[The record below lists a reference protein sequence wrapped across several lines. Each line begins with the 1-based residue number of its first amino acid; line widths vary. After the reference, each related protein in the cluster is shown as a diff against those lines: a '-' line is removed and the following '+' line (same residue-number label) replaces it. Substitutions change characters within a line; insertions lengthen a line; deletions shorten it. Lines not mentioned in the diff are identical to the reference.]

1 MSDTWKQEGAGRLFI
16 HNRCGWPR
24 LLIGLPFLLL
34 GAWFLYRYLVL
45 SVVAYVKAGDWA
57 GLFGNPLGWLVILFM
72 GGAFLV
78 PGWLLV
84 FFRRALVLDRAAGVA
99 LELKDFRI
107 FRRATRHVL
116 DPFHL
121 VLLLHERVKKTGS
134 ARWQECVYLVR
145 RDESLL
151 LLGVFEDEAAAG
163 ALAEAAARLLDLPR
177 ATHDQDAWQNRSC

>member
-1 MSDTWKQEGAGRLFI
+1 MPDIWKQEGGQRLFI
-16 HNRCGWPR
+16 HNRCGWSR
-24 LLIGLPFLLL
+24 LLIGLPFLFF
-34 GAWFLYRYLVL
+34 GAWFYYRYLVL
-45 SVVAYVKAGDWA
+45 SVLEYVKAGDWA

-84 FFRRALVLDRAAGVA
+84 FFRRAMVLDRAAGVA

-107 FRRATRHVL
+107 FRRATRHPL

-121 VLLLHERVKKTGS
+121 VLLLHEQVKNTRA

-145 RDESLL
+145 RDESML
-151 LLGVFEDEAAAG
+151 LLGIFEDEAAAG
-163 ALAEAAARLLDLPR
+163 ALADAAAGMLNLPR
-177 ATHDQDAWQNRSC
+177 ATHDQSAWQNR